1 MWAVTELQCCRGI
14 KRSFSNKRNYTN
26 MLEPCVLFNSSP
38 RNFPRGTCFCVSQR
52 DIPVPQ
58 ASSGSTVA
66 LCALGGNQYWASDP
80 SEEQLFLQEPGI
92 VCQAG
97 ILELAEPLLPCR
109 PHRQLA
115 LLPLAPCPAA
125 PWHFCPLRCLCSVEK
140 DPFAIW
146 DLPKEAVRALSASAR
161 GRSWVGAGGH
171 NPRRAGTPLEVVL
184 CDVGLFLTKEMT
196 IVRGSGG
203 KT

>member
-1 MWAVTELQCCRGI
+1 M
-14 KRSFSNKRNYTN
+14 
-26 MLEPCVLFNSSP
+26 
-38 RNFPRGTCFCVSQR
+38 
-52 DIPVPQ
+52 PQ

-161 GRSWVGAGGH
+161 GRSWAGAGGH
-171 NPRRAGTPLEVVL
+171 NPRRAGTPPEIVL